1 VDVDIDVDIP
11 RPRRI
16 DSPEVSERARW
27 LTDRLHAQPKG
38 GSE

>member
-1 VDVDIDVDIP
+1 VDVMIDIP

-27 LTDRLHAQPKG
+27 LTDRLQTQATG
-38 GSE
+38 GDA